1 MKVINQHE
9 NIGSTWLI
17 GLVLASTVAASADV
31 IRQTVSYPPE
41 TVAGWANIHF
51 GGDDATGLSF
61 EMTALGF
68 ETGGTMF
75 LKVHPSQTTEVLLKD
90 WGVLPLQAGDAV
102 SLAPVM
108 GQWGASGLESFVFSM
123 SYTSFPES
131 PPPGRGVGM
140 PGYGG
145 FMGVRFL
152 SATDWHYGWVR
163 FGPLDTSPAP
173 GLGWPSLLEYAYET
187 VPNTPILIP
196 EPSARAL
203 FLSGCGLF
211 CFYARRRTMG

>member
-9 NIGSTWLI
+9 NIGSPWLI
-17 GLVLASTVAASADV
+17 ALVLASTVAASADV

-61 EMTALGF
+61 EMAALGF

-90 WGVLPLQAGDAV
+90 WGVLPLQLGDTV
-102 SLAPVM
+102 PPAPAI

-123 SYTSFPES
+123 SYTSSPES
-131 PPPGRGVGM
+131 PPPGQGVGM
-140 PGYGG
+140 PGYMDGCAS
-145 FMGVRFL
+145 VPSIRRPRL
-152 SATDWHYGWVR
+152 ISAGRACLNTPTRHCR
-163 FGPLDTSPAP
+163 TLQFSF
-173 GLGWPSLLEYAYET
+173 PSLLP
-187 VPNTPILIP
+187 VL
-196 EPSARAL
+196 
-203 FLSGCGLF
+203 
-211 CFYARRRTMG
+211 CF